1 MAYGTGRPARVA
13 VLRQLRGSQHE
24 TTSPTPRA
32 AHPPRRTR
40 AAPRSERNQAAVHFP
55 PRRPIRADETRSI
68 VRHTLAQC
76 VSRQAPANA
85 EESRMS
91 PKNVSRRW
99 RFGVT
104 VLIALSVAF
113 AVGAASPSTGTSS
126 SVVPGQTTGLL
137 PKNKNILEST
147 IEVNLT
153 HHSAT
158 LPLHKGRFHGERV
171 WYVITEASDEGAARD
186 LNVNFAPKLANVGI
200 GCPVCVQD
208 GSLTTPR
215 GNKFGEAVVHF
226 QGSPTSAPGG
236 SSRPARTR
244 FRRQWQS
251 RAAWLA
257 AATARSSSSAARR
270 PSTTPLSSPRALLR
284 CASGWHGCA
293 VARRGLRWRAPAH
306 RTPPVAGGVRVRR
319 WRCRSGCV

>member
-1 MAYGTGRPARVA
+1 
-13 VLRQLRGSQHE
+13 
-24 TTSPTPRA
+24 
-32 AHPPRRTR
+32 
-40 AAPRSERNQAAVHFP
+40 
-55 PRRPIRADETRSI
+55 
-68 VRHTLAQC
+68 
-76 VSRQAPANA
+76 
-85 EESRMS
+85 MS

-171 WYVITEASDEGAARD
+171 WYDITEASDEGAARD

-208 GSLTTPR
+208 VSLTTPR
-215 GNKFGEAVVHF
+215 SNKFGEAVAHF
-226 QGSPTSAPGG
+226 QGSPDFSPRRVLKAGPNAFPPAVAKPGG
-236 SSRPARTR
+236 VASRRYSPFIKLRGSETVYNAPIVATGSVALRER
-244 FRRQWQS
+244 V
-251 RAAWLA
+251 AWLRGRTSGTQMA
-257 AATARSSSSAARR
+257 SASSSNA
-270 PSTTPLSSPRALLR
+270 
-284 CASGWHGCA
+284 
-293 VARRGLRWRAPAH
+293 
-306 RTPPVAGGVRVRR
+306 AGGR
-319 WRCRSGCV
+319 WCAGASVAMS